1 MINRFS
7 SEIQYEGGEVAYVS
21 DPSNFVFDIIYTS
34 YAYKDSVLD
43 ADRKATTFAGSTET
57 ELYYSKLWE
66 LSQSFTVRLFE
77 SASLKLATLIYTT
90 WINAGQPT
98 PETDIYDVQQNN
110 ELVGENVTV
119 TGIVTAAS
127 GTFNPR
133 STFLEDPQGG
143 PWSGVLCWDPE
154 ADLNANEGDEVLVS
168 GVVEEYYGM
177 TEISVNSF
185 EIISTGNTLPPV
197 VPVSTVDIATG
208 SPTAESYEGVLVEVS
223 NVIVVDNSLGY
234 GEWLVDDGSGA
245 CRIDDDADDL
255 SYDVPAN
262 GTVLPYIRGVLN
274 YNFDN
279 FKLEPR
285 YREDIGEPTNVADSE
300 STVPQRF
307 ELSQNHPNPFNP
319 NTKIEYRLPE
329 PSHVAI
335 TIYDIQGKEVKRLVN
350 STKPAGHFQAVWDGR
365 SEAGFSVAGG
375 VYFYRMVIVPHVS
388 GQARVLGSRKMLLI
402 K

>member
-1 MINRFS
+1 
-7 SEIQYEGGEVAYVS
+7 
-21 DPSNFVFDIIYTS
+21 
-34 YAYKDSVLD
+34 
-43 ADRKATTFAGSTET
+43 
-57 ELYYSKLWE
+57 
-66 LSQSFTVRLFE
+66 
-77 SASLKLATLIYTT
+77 
-90 WINAGQPT
+90 
-98 PETDIYDVQQNN
+98 
-110 ELVGENVTV
+110 
-119 TGIVTAAS
+119 
-127 GTFNPR
+127 
-133 STFLEDPQGG
+133 
-143 PWSGVLCWDPE
+143 
-154 ADLNANEGDEVLVS
+154 LNANVGDEVLVS
-168 GVVEEYYGM
+168 GVVEEFYGM

-197 VPVSTVDIATG
+197 VPVSTGDIATG

-234 GEWLVDDGSGA
+234 GEWLVDDGRGA

-285 YREDIGEPTNVADSE
+285 YREDIGEPTNVAESE
-300 STVPQRF
+300 STVPQRY

-319 NTKIEYRLPE
+319 NTKIEYQLPE
-329 PSHVAI
+329 PSQVTL
-335 TIYDIQGKEVKRLVN
+335 TIYDIQGKEVKRLVYG
-350 STKPAGHFQAVWDGR
+350 TKPAGNFEAVWDGR

-388 GQARVLGSRKMLLI
+388 GQARILGSRKMLLI